1 MTGNNEEGR
10 KGALPVLRDQSDL
23 PVKTAAPV
31 NSPKRIKL
39 PPPMAA
45 AMKKPWVRV
54 LAVVLGIPLA
64 LMLMKVILPILAG
77 MLIAVVVVGLA
88 AFKLSEKS
96 RSKSEPVDFEKLHGF
111 KIHTGKFVR
120 PADFTWVRLLQPN
133 EELVC
138 INRFMARR
146 GSDRGWITASND
158 SALQRGRFSTGF
170 PYLGEPVA
178 IINTSDQE
186 FDVTVHLNPG
196 GGKDGGAVARGGGS
210 HGG

>member
-1 MTGNNEEGR
+1 M
-10 KGALPVLRDQSDL
+10 
-23 PVKTAAPV
+23 
-31 NSPKRIKL
+31 
-39 PPPMAA
+39 
-45 AMKKPWVRV
+45 

-196 GGKDGGAVARGGGS
+196 GERMEAQLRVVSSLREQFRILSTGYRSRWNLDVALRS
-210 HGG
+210 HRQSSCLGMQASDPLRLPKAL